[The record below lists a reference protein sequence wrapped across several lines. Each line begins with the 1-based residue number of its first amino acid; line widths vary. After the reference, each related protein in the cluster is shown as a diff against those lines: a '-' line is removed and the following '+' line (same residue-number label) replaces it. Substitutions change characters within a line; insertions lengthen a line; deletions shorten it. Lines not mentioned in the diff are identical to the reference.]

1 MSVAWTLWPQGWS
14 SPHLSQGLVVGK
26 MRGRNNVDVLQEV
39 FMEPVGIVKLGHVE
53 LESILR
59 RS

>member
-26 MRGRNNVDVLQEV
+26 IRGRNNVDVLQEL
-39 FMEPVGIVKLGHVE
+39 FMEPVGIVKLGACGA
-53 LESILR
+53 
-59 RS
+59 